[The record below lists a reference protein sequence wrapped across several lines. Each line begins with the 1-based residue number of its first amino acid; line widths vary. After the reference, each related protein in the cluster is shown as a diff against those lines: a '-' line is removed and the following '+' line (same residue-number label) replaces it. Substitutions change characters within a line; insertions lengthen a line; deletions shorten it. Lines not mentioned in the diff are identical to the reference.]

1 MSEARRRRA
10 TAASNLHREMK
21 DTADA
26 VGQMAISKSQARAH
40 AAIAQLSER
49 FPAVFTRTDRR
60 PLKIGIHGELMA
72 LGFDRKLVVVALRS
86 YCGSSGY
93 LSALREGAARIGL
106 DGQPTGVVT
115 AEEEKIAAA
124 QLTEKIARAKNRRL
138 AAAARAATPASEA
151 TTARAPA
158 RESSGG
164 PRRLSLSDLREAGR
178 RRRA

>member
-1 MSEARRRRA
+1 
-10 TAASNLHREMK
+10 
-21 DTADA
+21 
-26 VGQMAISKSQARAH
+26 MAFSKSQARAH
-40 AAIAQLSER
+40 AAIAQLTER
-49 FPAVFTRTDRR
+49 FPAVFTQTGRR
-60 PLKIGIHGELMA
+60 PLKIGIHGELLA

-124 QLTEKIARAKNRRL
+124 QLTGKLARAKKRRL
-138 AAAARAATPASEA
+138 AAAAEGAKPALEV
-151 TTARAPA
+151 TVRAPA
-158 RESSGG
+158 LASSGG
-164 PRRLSLSDLREAGR
+164 PRRLSLSDLRELGR